1 MSEKAEQSATE
12 RCSCCTCGYTWPTG
26 QHGGHSCADQLL
38 ARVAELEASN
48 LALGDRNAAVEDEL
62 ARNLDYRA
70 AYREATSELA
80 ALKQPSAG
88 VPVYQFQCREIGEGG
103 FEPCDYERYLYC
115 QKSPEHDTRVV
126 EQSRAQLAAPAG
138 VPDVLFDGYA
148 VLMALSEKAMARTS
162 AENVS
167 DVLDAIVELLRAAPS
182 PAPAYRSYTTTPGEA
197 VAGIA
202 LRQLKDES
210 RWVEI
215 RDLNA
220 HAFPDI
226 GPNDYY
232 PVGTVLRLP
241 APASARPDLTVWCGP
256 MPESN
261 GKSNFTA
268 ILMRKGAGLFDGI
281 SSGITIARSEYPDR
295 VRYEADRMRYL
306 IGELESEPDIL
317 AYDPDKHSGYKA
329 PASDVV
335 PVPRELPPFAQK
347 VIAKLKRFEECADD
361 GQGAD
366 IGRHWFDLL
375 TQLGL
380 LNRVQRSPGLWEIS
394 QQGEDLLNGGR
405 DE

>member
-1 MSEKAEQSATE
+1 MNEST
-12 RCSCCTCGYTWPTG
+12 CCTCGYTWPTG
-26 QHGGHSCADQLL
+26 QHGGHSCTDQLL
-38 ARVAELEASN
+38 ARVAELEAGN
-48 LALGDRNAAVEDEL
+48 LYKQRTIDGMNDAHAAVVQ
-62 ARNLDYRA
+62 
-70 AYREATSELA
+70 ELA

-88 VPVYQFQCREIGEGG
+88 VDERKQMIEEMCMTWRHDFGLDKPENAFAFGSCGMTDDEREGLRRQMGQL
-103 FEPCDYERYLYC
+103 FDHHF
-115 QKSPEHDTRVV
+115 SPAL
-126 EQSRAQLAAPAG
+126 QSRAQLAAPAW
-138 VPDVLFDGYA
+138 VPDGWRLVPVEPTEDMLRAGLQYDSEQDPNNPDSRVEELKIDYG
-148 VLMALSEKAMARTS
+148 LMIS
-162 AENVS
+162 
-167 DVLDAIVELLRAAPS
+167 AAPS
-182 PAPAYRSYTTTPGEA
+182 PASAYRSYTTTPGEA

-241 APASARPDLTVWCGP
+241 APASARPELTVWCGP

-268 ILMRKGAGLFDGI
+268 ILMRKGADCFDGI
-281 SSGITIARSEYPDR
+281 AGGITIERSEYPDR

-317 AYDPDKHSGYKA
+317 AYDPDKHSGYKV

-335 PVPRELPPFAQK
+335 PVRRKEL
-347 VIAKLKRFEECADD
+347 VEIKLMFEFVEGRPWLRADAAESAYE
-361 GQGAD
+361 QINA
-366 IGRHWFDLL
+366 
-375 TQLGL
+375 
-380 LNRVQRSPGLWEIS
+380 
-394 QQGEDLLNGGR
+394 LLNGGR
-405 DE
+405 V